1 VQQLVRLTLCFPWA
15 GTSTVTALRSSA
27 PEAQPK
33 ALAAGIEFQ
42 VIGEKDFLVG
52 STTESLTK
60 LGQLRGLAALQ
71 YTIHLLKEIS
81 AVTLRCSALMKAAG
95 VEALLVNQSSVE
107 GGTIADFLE
116 IPFVTVCSA
125 VVLNREPGI
134 PPLTPIGSIA
144 QLGGHVYVTKWVI
157 RYLIA
162 SPNHSRRDRQYRRV
176 EVLYSKLNDAY
187 SQLAQISQAPAEFE
201 YPRRELPPPFH
212 RNLPYFQSGTCSF
225 PL

>member
-15 GTSTVTALRSSA
+15 GTSTARSTLFGT

-52 STTESLTK
+52 STTESLTVRATAWT
-60 LGQLRGLAALQ
+60 GCI
-71 YTIHLLKEIS
+71 TIYHFTQEIS
-81 AVTLRCSALMKAAG
+81 AVTLRCSG
-95 VEALLVNQSSVE
+95 FNESSRCRSSASQPKFSR

-157 RYLIA
+157 LLNRVA
-162 SPNHSRRDRQYRRV
+162 KPPRRDRRV
-176 EVLYSKLNDAY
+176 SPSGSYPVPKPMMPTLNW
-187 SQLAQISQAPAEFE
+187 LSQAPAEFE
-201 YPRRELPPPFH
+201 YPKGIALFHFH
-212 RNLPYFQSGTCSF
+212 RNLFLS
-225 PL
+225 L